1 MERTTQAG
9 EMRTILV
16 ALRVHESACT
26 CPCHDWRTCEMCIE
40 GAMKYADVMA
50 ARAQEIAREVGLDG
64 QPIARYRRLVQD
76 CNNNFR
82 AVLNQIEAGTMIGG
96 EA

>member
-40 GAMKYADVMA
+40 GAMKYMETTAKA
-50 ARAQEIAREVGLDG
+50 EVR
-64 QPIARYRRLVQD
+64 P
-76 CNNNFR
+76 C
-82 AVLNQIEAGTMIGG
+82 
-96 EA
+96 